1 MYREGEMG
9 GPSTV
14 LVINSLLYKSTPVKA
29 LENFV
34 QITLPESDQS
44 FKTYLLKPSER
55 GHVQEIKEGIENV
68 IQSIVLFLS
77 LSKQKVDG
85 IGSIRNLNVKDS
97 LRFSL

>member
-1 MYREGEMG
+1 MRLLNKHEDKNVKYQLVMYREGEMG

-29 LENFV
+29 LDNFV
-34 QITLPESDQS
+34 LITLPESDAT

-68 IQSIVLFLS
+68 IKSIELFLS
-77 LSKQKVDG
+77 FSKQIVHQ
-85 IGSIRNLNVKDS
+85 
-97 LRFSL
+97 